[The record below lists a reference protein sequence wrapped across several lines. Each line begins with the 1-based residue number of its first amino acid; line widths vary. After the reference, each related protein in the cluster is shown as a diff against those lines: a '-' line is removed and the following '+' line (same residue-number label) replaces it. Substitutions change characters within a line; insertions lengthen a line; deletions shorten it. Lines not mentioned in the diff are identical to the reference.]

1 MTTAIF
7 YNPETQRPEFR
18 YACHWQPTRE
28 PHGEV
33 AKAKVALCSSWA
45 PWEFSTLQSR
55 KLRNAFS
62 SSKIREGHRIIEFH
76 PWLGENWAE
85 RWLSE
90 QNRSCSVKGEPLS
103 ESPALLLTVPRFPLI
118 IFPLRISQTQPSLI
132 SRAQIAHGACYLS
145 SPASPLTSGE
155 TVFWNVN
162 SASFDNACLTLF
174 REPEPQKTFVKYMV
188 IQCITALLT
197 QGLPELGLFG
207 VSLPQKKIKA

>member
-1 MTTAIF
+1 MLCLITTLGWLKKKDFKFDTATAIF

-28 PHGEV
+28 PHRQV
-33 AKAKVALCSSWA
+33 AKAKVTLCSSWA

-62 SSKIREGHRIIEFH
+62 SSKIWEGHRIIEFH

-118 IFPLRISQTQPSLI
+118 IFPFRISQTQPSLI
-132 SRAQIAHGACYLS
+132 SRAQIAQVHATFPLQ
-145 SPASPLTSGE
+145 PHRSPLERPYFGIS
-155 TVFWNVN
+155 
-162 SASFDNACLTLF
+162 TLQVSTMPAWLCSESQNL
-174 REPEPQKTFVKYMV
+174 RR
-188 IQCITALLT
+188 LL
-197 QGLPELGLFG
+197 
-207 VSLPQKKIKA
+207 